1 VSAAPVFNFPN
12 CFVCGSENPQ
22 GLHIDFHA
30 DGPDGCR
37 AQYTARPEHTG
48 WPGIVH
54 GGLLFTLMDEAL
66 AWALAYSGLRG
77 VTARG
82 DVRFCSPARVGTPL
96 VITAR
101 LVARRRDLVRAR
113 AEIRTANG
121 NQDLIAELE
130 ASMYLTDVEQ
140 WQLFVGTDL

>member
-1 VSAAPVFNFPN
+1 VSSTGVLTFPN
-12 CFVCGSENPQ
+12 CYVCGSDNPQ
-22 GLHIDFHA
+22 GLHIDFLG

-37 AQYTARPEHTG
+37 ANYTARPEHTG

-82 DVRFCSPARVGTPL
+82 DVRFCAPAKVGTPL

-101 LVARRRDLVRAR
+101 VRTRRRELVRAR
-113 AEIRTANG
+113 AEIRTADG
-121 NQDLIAELE
+121 GQDLIAELE
-130 ASMYLTDVEQ
+130 ASMYLTDVGQ
-140 WQLFVGTDL
+140 WQ